1 MGGASG
7 RPPGL
12 FPAACNP
19 KDGSNGLMVM
29 LMPKH
34 TSRTSTM
41 RPSSQKTFRTRR
53 QRMRLASKKTDASA
67 LPAMTLVDRVDPG
80 TLMSCRQAG
89 QVTTWP
95 VYSCGTDIF

>member
-1 MGGASG
+1 
-7 RPPGL
+7 
-12 FPAACNP
+12 
-19 KDGSNGLMVM
+19 
-29 LMPKH
+29 
-34 TSRTSTM
+34 
-41 RPSSQKTFRTRR
+41 
-53 QRMRLASKKTDASA
+53 MRLASKKTDASA